1 MRQHTGLHAM
11 AHLAGEMTEAAMMGQ
26 ASGLRLLFAE
36 MQALTQVLP
45 GRSTAE
51 ADLRA
56 ADTEIEADFDN
67 MPV

>member
-1 MRQHTGLHAM
+1 
-11 AHLAGEMTEAAMMGQ
+11 
-26 ASGLRLLFAE
+26 LFAE